1 MFVYWNFHSHIVL
14 TRKILTQFLIVFNKV
29 YYAIVI
35 SVPIFIVGIYT
46 VLPFL
51 PVFVYKDTAMLLV
64 LAFFY
69 RAITMKVPNFAGIY
83 SRGFLYDQASHGNK
97 GKRVNLFQCQPKAR

>member
-1 MFVYWNFHSHIVL
+1 M
-14 TRKILTQFLIVFNKV
+14 
-29 YYAIVI
+29 YYAI
-35 SVPIFIVGIYT
+35 PIFIVGIYS

-83 SRGFLYDQASHGNK
+83 SRRFLYDQASQGNK
-97 GKRVNLFQCQPKAR
+97 GKTVNLFQCQPKAR

>member
-1 MFVYWNFHSHIVL
+1 M
-14 TRKILTQFLIVFNKV
+14 

-64 LAFFY
+64 LAFY
-69 RAITMKVPNFAGIY
+69 YSAITVKVPNFAGIY
-83 SRGFLYDQASHGNK
+83 SRGFLHGQVSQGNK
-97 GKRVNLFQCQPKAR
+97 GK

>member
-1 MFVYWNFHSHIVL
+1 MYN
-14 TRKILTQFLIVFNKV
+14 
-29 YYAIVI
+29 
-35 SVPIFIVGIYT
+35 

-51 PVFVYKDTAMLLV
+51 RVSVYKDTAMLLV

-83 SRGFLYDQASHGNK
+83 SRRFLYDQASQGSK
-97 GKRVNLFQCQPKAR
+97 GKTVNLFQCQPKAR

>member
-1 MFVYWNFHSHIVL
+1 M
-14 TRKILTQFLIVFNKV
+14 

-64 LAFFY
+64 LAFFTVKLLWKY
-69 RAITMKVPNFAGIY
+69 QILLVFTQEGFYMVRQVREIREKELTFFSASQKLGKH
-83 SRGFLYDQASHGNK
+83 SRI
-97 GKRVNLFQCQPKAR
+97 

>member
-1 MFVYWNFHSHIVL
+1 M
-14 TRKILTQFLIVFNKV
+14 
-29 YYAIVI
+29 YYAI
-35 SVPIFIVGIYT
+35 PIFIVGIYS

-69 RAITMKVPNFAGIY
+69 RAITLKIPNFAGMVRQVREIRE
-83 SRGFLYDQASHGNK
+83 SE
-97 GKRVNLFQCQPKAR
+97 

>member
-1 MFVYWNFHSHIVL
+1 M
-14 TRKILTQFLIVFNKV
+14 LIFM
-29 YYAIVI
+29 
-35 SVPIFIVGIYT
+35 VGIYT

-69 RAITMKVPNFAGIY
+69 RAITLKVPNFAGIF
-83 SRGFLYDQASHGNK
+83 SRVSTWS
-97 GKRVNLFQCQPKAR
+97 GK

>member
-1 MFVYWNFHSHIVL
+1 MYYD
-14 TRKILTQFLIVFNKV
+14 IVF
-29 YYAIVI
+29 
-35 SVPIFIVGIYT
+35 SVPIFIAGIYT

-69 RAITMKVPNFAGIY
+69 RAITVQLLWKYQILLVFTQEGFYMVRQVREIRESELTFFSASQKLGKH
-83 SRGFLYDQASHGNK
+83 SRI
-97 GKRVNLFQCQPKAR
+97 

>member
-1 MFVYWNFHSHIVL
+1 M
-14 TRKILTQFLIVFNKV
+14 

-69 RAITMKVPNFAGIY
+69 CAITLKIPNFAGMVRQVREIRESEWTFFSASQKLGKH
-83 SRGFLYDQASHGNK
+83 SRI
-97 GKRVNLFQCQPKAR
+97 

>member
-1 MFVYWNFHSHIVL
+1 M
-14 TRKILTQFLIVFNKV
+14 

-51 PVFVYKDTAMLLV
+51 PVFVYKDTSMLLV
-64 LAFFY
+64 LAYFH
-69 RAITMKVPNFAGIY
+69 RAITGKVPNFAGIY
-83 SRGFLYDQASHGNK
+83 SRAFLHCQASQGNK
-97 GKRVNLFQCQPKAR
+97 GK

>member
-1 MFVYWNFHSHIVL
+1 M
-14 TRKILTQFLIVFNKV
+14 

-64 LAFFY
+64 LAFFN
-69 RAITMKVPNFAGIY
+69 MKLLWKYQILLVFTQEGFYMVRQVREIRESELTFFSASQKLGKH
-83 SRGFLYDQASHGNK
+83 SRI
-97 GKRVNLFQCQPKAR
+97 

>member
-1 MFVYWNFHSHIVL
+1 M
-14 TRKILTQFLIVFNKV
+14 

-83 SRGFLYDQASHGNK
+83 SRGFLYDQASQGNK
-97 GKRVNLFQCQPKAR
+97 GKTVNLFQCQPKAR

>member
-1 MFVYWNFHSHIVL
+1 M
-14 TRKILTQFLIVFNKV
+14 

-35 SVPIFIVGIYT
+35 SVLIFIVGIYA
-46 VLPFL
+46 VLLFL

-69 RAITMKVPNFAGIY
+69 RAITLKIPNFAGMVRQVREIRE
-83 SRGFLYDQASHGNK
+83 SE
-97 GKRVNLFQCQPKAR
+97 